1 VGGGIPL
8 SRSPP
13 PSADQ
18 INRRPQLQQRILRRL
33 NPIHPQDRI
42 EDTDPRYFQAVGIP
56 LLRGRFFEDRERMQ
70 NAKVALVSQ
79 TFARQ
84 FFPGED
90 PLGKHLHT
98 RIFGDDSIEIVGVV
112 GDTLYSLTDPIM
124 PTIYFP
130 VFSGDWQASSIAVV
144 AQPGLDAT
152 TLALPIQ
159 KILAQIDPDL
169 PVADVL
175 TMEQS
180 IGKSTLDASF
190 TSLLVLSFAVMALS
204 LAAVGLYGVLSY
216 LVTQR
221 TREIGIRI
229 ALGAQRGAV
238 LRRILLDGLQ
248 PAWVGLVLGLL
259 GSIFAVR
266 LIRSLL
272 YGASPLDLSVFFA
285 VALVLALVATFAC
298 AIPAWR
304 ASRLD
309 PTQALRTE

>member
-1 VGGGIPL
+1 
-8 SRSPP
+8 
-13 PSADQ
+13 
-18 INRRPQLQQRILRRL
+18 
-33 NPIHPQDRI
+33 
-42 EDTDPRYFQAVGIP
+42 
-56 LLRGRFFEDRERMQ
+56 MQ

-79 TFARQ
+79 TFVRQ

-90 PLGKHLHT
+90 PLGKHLHA

-112 GDTLYSLTDPIM
+112 GDTLYSLTDPSM

-130 VFSGDWQASSIAVV
+130 VFSGDWRASSIAVV
-144 AQPGLDAT
+144 AQPGLDAI

-180 IGKSTLDASF
+180 ISKSTLDASF

-248 PAWVGLVLGLL
+248 PAWVGLLLGLL